1 MPILTAATGYKTIA
15 NKVAPSIGSS
25 SDVYTSIDD
34 AHSQVVGILR
44 FSTSIASALGLTD
57 ATKWSDIE
65 FTQASL
71 KIKIRN
77 PVQSSFTF
85 SVSGTGLAASNT
97 SMAVITN
104 SSYYQSGFGF
114 SGTNAA
120 EQYVTFDLLNLFK
133 NVPDTNSSNV
143 TTGTWYLYLWGGSY
157 SSGTKRF
164 YRSSNYA
171 PQLTLEGRKKG
182 GMGYYNGTDWETCQI
197 KYYVDSTT
205 GWQDCEAKYYDGND
219 WIPVGGP

>member
-1 MPILTAATGYKTIA
+1 MATLTAATGYKTIA
-15 NKVAPSIGSS
+15 NGVNPSIGSS

-44 FSTSIASALGLTD
+44 FSTSIVNALGLTGV
-57 ATKWSDIE
+57 TKWSDIN
-65 FTQASL
+65 FTTASL
-71 KIKIRN
+71 KIRVRD

-85 SVSGTGLAASNT
+85 AVSGTGLSSSNKDMT
-97 SMAVITN
+97 VITG
-104 SSYYQSGFGF
+104 SSYYKSGFKF
-114 SGTNAA
+114 SGSNTANS
-120 EQYVTFDLLNLFK
+120 YVTFDLLELFK

-171 PQLTLEGRKKG
+171 PQLTLEGRKKSG
-182 GMGYYNGTDWETCQI
+182 VGYSADG
-197 KYYVDSTT
+197 STF
-205 GWQDCEAKYYDGND
+205 EACSVNYWDGNAWNECEVQYWD
-219 WIPVGGP
+219 GNNWIPVGGP